1 MYMNPSKIA
10 VAADSV
16 AHPTM
21 TLDRLASYLLPTS
34 IVYLAIPHLI
44 FYLGWLQWPWALVAT
59 VIICVGLASATRVA
73 LRSVPENAAGV
84 EIASSDRLSRTTDAI
99 REVAEIDQ
107 TQDDNDRPFVFT
119 RQHVLMIGAVC
130 LFWLA
135 ISGVGGFVRQDY
147 DWEKHN
153 AILNSL
159 IVKPWPTV
167 YEVYQEKIPL
177 VYYIAYYL
185 PGALVGKAGG
195 WFWANQALF
204 VWSYVGLY
212 IALTWFCILVR
223 RVSYS
228 VLAIFV
234 LFSGLDLIGK
244 AFAPHGGLANAGVSN
259 WRHIDSWAGIFQ
271 YSSNSTQLFWV
282 PHQALAGWVL
292 AGLCLYCLVLVR
304 RRDLILLPLG
314 LSTFWSP
321 FITLGI
327 IPYLVIDFLIDLAPL
342 ARRIRQMISLPN
354 IVGVIAVGIT
364 AFYFAAKAFEGSPII
379 VIDMFSGF
387 NLSHYNG
394 PIYGA
399 LLYLAFFCL
408 LEFGLYAI
416 ILYRS
421 GAVQDERWRWMLDI
435 TVLTLCVLPWFRLG
449 VYNDLVMRAS
459 IPALFVLAVLV
470 TRAVHDASLEK
481 QTRRALVVLLLI
493 GAYTPGTEIARHFYR
508 MAIYPPPLLDETQ
521 APGDILEYFR
531 TQAFFF
537 SQYSGSLESPFFQV
551 AAKPPSAKSD
561 SRTGVDEVGNDVG
574 NEGVDDHDYVL
585 YGKQIYL
592 LRDQVELAA
601 EVTAGSTT
609 IMPLELHF
617 YGPLIRRAYKPTLQL
632 ANDRITL
639 WRADEWPNL
648 PPPKDPFAMT
658 IWTDTVTITVPI
670 TATPGLYEVAV
681 GFYDPNTSE
690 YLPAHSVPEGL
701 PLEELVPVGSI
712 EVVRRD

>member
-1 MYMNPSKIA
+1 MYMKYMNPSKIA

-16 AHPTM
+16 DRPTM

-44 FYLGWLQWPWALVAT
+44 FYLGWLRWPWALVAT
-59 VIICVGLASATRVA
+59 AIICVGLAIATRVS
-73 LRSVPENAAGV
+73 LRSVDLRSATEEAPGG
-84 EIASSDRLSRTTDAI
+84 EIVSSDKPSNPTDAT
-99 REVAEIDQ
+99 RDVAGTDQ
-107 TQDDNDRPFVFT
+107 VQDDNAPPFVFT
-119 RQHVLMIGAVC
+119 RHHALMIGAVC

-135 ISGVGGFVRQDY
+135 ISGIGGFVRQDY

-153 AILNSL
+153 AIINSL

-185 PGALVGKAGG
+185 PAALVGKVGG

-204 VWSYVGLY
+204 VWSYVGVY

-234 LFSGLDLIGK
+234 MFSGLDLIGK
-244 AFAPHGGLANAGVSN
+244 ALAPHGGLANAGASN

-292 AGLCLYCLVLVR
+292 AGLILYCVVLVR

-321 FITLGI
+321 FITLGMI
-327 IPYLVIDFLIDLAPL
+327 SYLVIDFLIDLAPL

-354 IVGVIAVGIT
+354 IVGVTAVGIT
-364 AFYFAAKAFEGSPII
+364 AFYFSAKAYEGSPIM
-379 VIDMFSGF
+379 VIDMFSGL

-394 PIYGA
+394 PIYSA

-470 TRAVHDASLEK
+470 TRAVHDSSLEK

-493 GAYTPGTEIARHFYR
+493 GAYTPATEMARHFYR

-537 SQYSGSLESPFFQV
+537 SQYSGSLESPFFQF
-551 AAKPPSAKSD
+551 AAKPPPVMD
-561 SRTGVDEVGNDVG
+561 DGRT
-574 NEGVDDHDYVL
+574 GVDDHDYVL

-592 LRDQVELAA
+592 PRDQVELAA
-601 EVTAGSTT
+601 EVAAGSTVT
-609 IMPLELHF
+609 MPLELHF

-632 ANDRITL
+632 ANDEITL

-648 PPPKDPFAMT
+648 PPPRDPFAMT
-658 IWTDTVTITVPI
+658 IWTDTVTITVPL

-681 GFYDPNTSE
+681 GFYDTNTSE
-690 YLPAHSVPEGL
+690 YLPPHSVPEGL